1 MRHAGL
7 SAALAAFAVLCGCVM
22 QPQPATQSNF
32 MLLSWKSASGQWYY
46 SLRPDGKEEVSAKA
60 DTQHRFN
67 SVHALERRLAELPP
81 GTHVNWSK
89 FRAMGFDYPPP
100 EVIESIQTFAKAHQI
115 YLYFNFVM
123 EE

>member
-1 MRHAGL
+1 
-7 SAALAAFAVLCGCVM
+7 
-22 QPQPATQSNF
+22 

-46 SLRPDGKEEVSAKA
+46 SLRANGKEDVSAKT
-60 DTQHRFN
+60 DTQHRFD
-67 SVHALERRLAELPP
+67 SIHALERSLADLPP

-89 FRAMGFDYPPP
+89 FRARGFDYPPT
-100 EVIESIQTFAKAHQI
+100 EVIESIQSFAKAHQI